1 MEFVIGFFVG
11 GLLFWLFF
19 ERKKPVGTFIIDFS
33 DVDKDMCTLQL
44 DKNLNELYLKKHILL
59 RVKFMDYNS

>member
-1 MEFVIGFFVG
+1 MEFVIGLFVG